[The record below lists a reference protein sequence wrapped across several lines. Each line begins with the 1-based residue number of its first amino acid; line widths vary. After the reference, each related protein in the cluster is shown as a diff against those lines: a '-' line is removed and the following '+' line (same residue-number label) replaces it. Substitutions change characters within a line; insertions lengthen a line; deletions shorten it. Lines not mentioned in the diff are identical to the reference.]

1 MDSHLGQILAA
12 DVYETYEMEQY
23 LSWWHRIAEE
33 HNIQVVFSIEPTNMY
48 VESAGKV
55 IMRGETSLGGAQDT
69 YRHLGETLNVP
80 VYDVLNHFV
89 QEQENLWFYDTMHM
103 SRLGHAVF
111 ARGLA
116 DRLEAGPLGPPPET
130 AAAEVPQGSA
140 EPTDGPSRE
149 AAP

>member
-23 LSWWHRIAEE
+23 LTWWHRIAEQ

-55 IMRGETSLGGAQDT
+55 IMRGETNLGGAQDT

-103 SRLGHAVF
+103 SRLGHRVF
-111 ARGLA
+111 AEHLAGLIHCQLLCTCDQEKCA
-116 DRLEAGPLGPPPET
+116 DCDACKPKT
-130 AAAEVPQGSA
+130 A
-140 EPTDGPSRE
+140 PTPTT
-149 AAP
+149 P